1 MASDF
6 SKAEPSPTALEAR
19 IGRAVAGSTADMMY
33 LLQLNRTRLLE
44 YIQRILPASL
54 RREMDPD
61 DILQETLTCIVDDLP
76 SFVYQD
82 DESFFKWQIK
92 IARHRCLDEIRKVR
106 TAKRGGRHHRV
117 SRWQG
122 QGDSSPSLTSLLAAT
137 SWTASQS
144 VANRETI
151 QSLKD
156 AIACLPSTYRQVIV
170 LHHLEGKPLNIV
182 AEKVGKSANAT
193 QKLAAMAVEA
203 LRRAM
208 AGPSHA

>member
-6 SKAEPSPTALEAR
+6 SQPDPPKTSLQAR
-19 IGRAVAGSTADMMY
+19 ISRAIGGSAPDMVY
-33 LLQLNRTRLLE
+33 LLQVNRTRLLE

-54 RREMDPD
+54 RREMDAD

-82 DESFFKWQIK
+82 DESFYRWQVK
-92 IARHRCLDEIRKVR
+92 VARHRCLDEIRKVR
-106 TAKRGGRHHRV
+106 TAKRGGNHHRV

-122 QGDSSPSLTSLLAAT
+122 QDDSSPSLTSLLAAT
-137 SWTASQS
+137 SRTASQS

-156 AIACLPSTYRQVIV
+156 AIDDLPSTYRQVIV
-170 LHHLEGKPLNIV
+170 LHHLEGNPLNIV
-182 AEKVGKSANAT
+182 AARVGKSPNAT
-193 QKLAAMAVEA
+193 QKLAARAVEA
-203 LRRAM
+203 LRRAL
-208 AGPSHA
+208 ATPSHV